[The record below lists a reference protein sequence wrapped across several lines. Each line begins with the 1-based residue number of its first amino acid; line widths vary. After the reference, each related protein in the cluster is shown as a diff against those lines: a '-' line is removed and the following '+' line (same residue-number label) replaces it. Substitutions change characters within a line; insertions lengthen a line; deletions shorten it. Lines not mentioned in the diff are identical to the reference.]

1 MRPSWRAHWLA
12 QLTTISAVIGPSV
25 VCTPVTL
32 PSLVSTAVTRV
43 FSKIRTPP
51 VRAPLA
57 SAWVISAGLALPSPP
72 RHTAPPPS
80 AGRVVGDLSPAS
92 LGAPAAPPAP
102 LPTALA
108 ARRRR
113 RTTRPPAPA

>member
-57 SAWVISAGLALPSPP
+57 SAWVISAGLALPPPP
-72 RHTAPPPS
+72 RPTPPPPAPVGPVRAVFPPLLRQRRSPAPPPP
-80 AGRVVGDLSPAS
+80 R
-92 LGAPAAPPAP
+92 APPP
-102 LPTALA
+102 
-108 ARRRR
+108 ARGP
-113 RTTRPPAPA
+113 RPPPL